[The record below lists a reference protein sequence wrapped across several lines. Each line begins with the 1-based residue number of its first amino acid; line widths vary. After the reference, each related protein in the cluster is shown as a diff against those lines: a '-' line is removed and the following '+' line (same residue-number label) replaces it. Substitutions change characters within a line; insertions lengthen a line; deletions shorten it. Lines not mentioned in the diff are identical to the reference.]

1 MANAANFD
9 IVRSEALEG
18 VAHGFFGHSRC
29 LHQFGYGGEGDEQ
42 VIRDARA
49 SAADSVLPGGVLV
62 SPHQVHSPDVIMVTE
77 AWSDSATGRPEGDA
91 LVTAASGLVLGIV
104 TADCAPVLF
113 ADVEAG
119 VIGAAH
125 AGWRGARGNEQG
137 GVLENTLEA
146 MVSLGAS
153 LDRIAAA
160 IGPTIAQ
167 ASYEVD
173 DPFRQQFGADDA
185 PFFAYGEVGKWQF
198 DLPAYIS
205 KRLKR
210 HGVRHVEDL
219 VFDTYASE
227 KSYYSYRRATHRGE
241 PNYGRQI
248 SMIALS

>member
-1 MANAANFD
+1 MAEEAAFD
-9 IVRSEALEG
+9 VVRAASLDG
-18 VAHGFFGHSRC
+18 VAHGFFGHKASA
-29 LHQFGYGGEGDEQ
+29 HQFGYGGEGDEA
-42 VIRDARA
+42 VIGGIRA
-49 SAADSVLPGGVLV
+49 AAADVILAGGALV
-62 SPHQVHSPDVIMVTE
+62 APHQVHSPDVIIVTE
-77 AWSDSATGRPEGDA
+77 PWSDSATGRPEGDA
-91 LVTAASGLVLGIV
+91 LVTATPGLVLGIV

-153 LDRIAAA
+153 LERIAAA

-173 DPFRQQFGADDA
+173 DPFRQQFTTDDA
-185 PFFAYGEVGKWQF
+185 RFFAQGDGEKWQF
-198 DLPAYIS
+198 DLPAFIGS
-205 KRLKR
+205 RLTQR
-210 HGVRHVEDL
+210 GVAQIDDL
-219 VFDTYASE
+219 ALDTYTLE
-227 KSYYSYRRATHRGE
+227 NKYYSYRRATHHRQ